1 MTVFVSGA
9 NGFIAQHIVKLLLE
23 QNYKVIG
30 SARTQDKC
38 ETLIRQF
45 DNNRNLSMVVVPD
58 LSKVDAFDS
67 VFKQYGKNITVV
79 LHTASP
85 FRFNVTDVEKELLIP
100 ACNGTLGILESI
112 KKYAADKV
120 ERVVIT
126 SSFGSILDPSKM
138 ADKSFVFDE
147 TMWNPFTWE
156 SCQND
161 PVIGYCASKK
171 FAEQKAWEFL
181 EENKDSVKFKLVT
194 VNPVHVFGPHVFDS
208 DIRDTMNC
216 STEVANQFLKNGPN
230 FEVNPNTRNQFID
243 VRDVAEAHMYAFQKE
258 NTSGKRLGLCCGD
271 FNQQD
276 IVNVINADF
285 PSMKGKIPVG
295 KPENA
300 IVGKHTGAI
309 VDCSKTKEILD
320 YEFIGFKKTID
331 DTVEQ
336 LLKVR
341 GQL

>member
-9 NGFIAQHIVKLLLE
+9 NGFIAQHVVKLLLE

-30 SARTQDKC
+30 SARAQDKC
-38 ETLIRQF
+38 NTLIEQF
-45 DNNRNLSMVVVPD
+45 NNNSNLSMVVVPD
-58 LSKVDAFDS
+58 LSKLDAFDA
-67 VFKQYGKNITVV
+67 VFKEYGNEINVV

-126 SSFGSILDPSKM
+126 SSFGAILDPSKM
-138 ADKSFVFDE
+138 GDKSFVFNE

-156 SCQND
+156 GCQSN
-161 PVIGYCASKK
+161 PVFGYCASKK

-181 EENKDSVKFKLVT
+181 KENQNIVKFKLTT

-208 DIRDTMNC
+208 DINDVMNC
-216 STEVANQFLKNGPN
+216 STELANNFLKNGPT
-230 FEVNPNTRNQFID
+230 FEVNPNSKNQFID
-243 VRDVAEAHMYAFQKE
+243 VRDIANAHMYAFQKE
-258 NTSGKRLGLCCGD
+258 NTIGKRLLLSCGD
-271 FNQQD
+271 FNEQD
-276 IVNVINADF
+276 IVNVINSDF

-295 KPENA
+295 IPENA

-309 VDCSKTKEILD
+309 VDCSKTKEILG
-320 YEFIGFKKTID
+320 YEFIDFKTSMD

-336 LLKVR
+336 ILRVHGEL
-341 GQL
+341 